1 MHSNRGVLDIRISA
15 RRHVFIMCCTCFISL
30 DVKLL
35 RFIVKSGKRRMGR
48 EGALEVS
55 LCLLHTH
62 QHTHPKRAPGQLR
75 GAGPMLA
82 GIVDKAY
89 RTPTVPGEREYKGL
103 IVYVCVC
110 MCAAT
115 RALLYCLQYFL
126 AVCSLSACL

>member
-1 MHSNRGVLDIRISA
+1 
-15 RRHVFIMCCTCFISL
+15 
-30 DVKLL
+30 
-35 RFIVKSGKRRMGR
+35 MGR

-115 RALLYCLQYFL
+115 RALLYCLQYCL